1 MDFSNMT
8 EVNWLIAMAKMYT
21 KSPKRY
27 PSLVMTLGKEM
38 MPVPMI
44 VFMIVVTESMKS
56 GG

>member
-1 MDFSNMT
+1 MT